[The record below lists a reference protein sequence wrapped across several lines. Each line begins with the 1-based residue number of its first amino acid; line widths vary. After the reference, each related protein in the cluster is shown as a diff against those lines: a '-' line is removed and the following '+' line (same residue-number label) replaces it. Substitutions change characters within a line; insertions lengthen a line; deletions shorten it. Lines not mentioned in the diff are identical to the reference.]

1 MREKTA
7 EAARAGIV
15 NRHRG
20 LIEVPTHT
28 NPVVR
33 GVFEAMNRRL
43 RTQNEVSAASGVHV
57 SVISSWKYRHM
68 PRLDL
73 IEAALNTLDFELA
86 IVPRGHRGPDGFLR
100 DADPEEPEPRS

>member
-20 LIEVPTHT
+20 LIEVPAHT
-28 NPVVR
+28 NSIVR

-43 RTQNEVSAASGVHV
+43 ATQKEVSSASGVDP
-57 SVISSWKYRHM
+57 SVISNWKARHM

-86 IVPRGHRGPDGFLR
+86 IVPRGRRGPDGFLR
-100 DADPEEPEPRS
+100 DDPKEPEPRP